1 MIEFRSG
8 IQKGKEVDL
17 IPKII
22 EKLKERNAPF
32 DIIPSKKA
40 NEVSKKNS
48 KALVLM
54 SFIKTA
60 EGNYSIQLKDKEL
73 YRYTQKLLS
82 DIFRLNITNID
93 KSTRTVTAEGK
104 HLGIMND
111 IIEVIALNPNYNLSI
126 VYNGKI

>member
-8 IQKGKEVDL
+8 FQKGKEIDLMPDL
-17 IPKII
+17 IKT
-22 EKLKERNAPF
+22 LKERNAPF

-40 NEVSKKNS
+40 DEVSKKNA
-48 KALVLM
+48 KALVLT

-60 EGNYSIQLKDKEL
+60 EGNYSIQVKDKEF

-82 DIFRLNITNID
+82 DIFRLTITDID
-93 KSTRTVTAEGK
+93 KNARTVTAEGK
-104 HLGIMND
+104 YLGIMND

>member
-82 DIFRLNITNID
+82 DIFRLTITNID

>member
-17 IPKII
+17 IPSII
-22 EKLKERNAPF
+22 KKLKERNAPF
-32 DIIPSKKA
+32 DVIPSKKA

-48 KALVLM
+48 KALVLT

-82 DIFRLNITNID
+82 DNFRLTITDID
-93 KSTRTVTAEGK
+93 KSNRTVTAEGK
-104 HLGIMND
+104 YLGIMND